1 MENWNFRQVNS
12 DYQDIQINEKAFG
25 KTTLVLIAVGTILS
39 IMLLLIAMWL
49 GAGRLASDSQDAAA
63 AIAEEK
69 NASAQEI
76 DLANNLRKKTV
87 DNVIE
92 QEEIP
97 AYSYEQVQAM
107 DMSVPSGVTVDD
119 LKLVTR
125 YKLVGTEETL
135 YQLEQEYDLNC
146 LLLLAIA
153 SHESAYG
160 TSQFHPNNVCG
171 YGYSGFSSIN
181 ECLRT
186 VGKALANSYLSPGG
200 AYYKGNT
207 IAAVNRTYA
216 ADSSWNVK
224 VANKMTYFYKVISE
238 NHNKQLE
245 KLK

>member
-1 MENWNFRQVNS
+1 MNEPNRYNDLQVNGPGWS
-12 DYQDIQINEKAFG
+12 RR
-25 KTTLVLIAVGTILS
+25 TLLLIAAGTILS
-39 IMLLLIAMWL
+39 ILLILLSLWL
-49 GAGRLASDSQDAAA
+49 GVERIHSESKEAAI

-76 DLANNLRKKTV
+76 DLANTLRETTV
-87 DNVIE
+87 DYMIE

-97 AYSYEQVQAM
+97 AYTYAQVQAM

-135 YQLEQEYDLNC
+135 YKLEQEYDLNC
-146 LLLLAIA
+146 LFLLAVA

-160 TSQFHPNNVCG
+160 TAQFRPNNVCG
-171 YGYSGFSSIN
+171 YGGKGFSSIN
-181 ECLRT
+181 ECLET
-186 VGKALANSYLSPGG
+186 VGRALANSYLSPSG
-200 AYYKGNT
+200 AYYEGNT

-216 ADSSWNVK
+216 ADGSWNVK
-224 VANKMTYFYKVISE
+224 VAKKVTAFYQTISA
-238 NHNKQLE
+238 NHNAQLE

>member
-1 MENWNFRQVNS
+1 M
-12 DYQDIQINEKAFG
+12 
-25 KTTLVLIAVGTILS
+25 LIAVGTIL
-39 IMLLLIAMWL
+39 ILLLLLLALWL
-49 GAGRLASDSQDAAA
+49 GTYRIASDSKEAAI

-69 NASAQEI
+69 NASAQEV
-76 DLANNLRKKTV
+76 DLANTLRETTV
-87 DNVIE
+87 DHVLE
-92 QEEIP
+92 EEEIP
-97 AYSYEQVQAM
+97 AYSYAEIQSM

-146 LLLLAIA
+146 LFLLAIA

-160 TSQFHPNNVCG
+160 TMQFRKNNVCG
-171 YGYSGFSSIN
+171 YGGKGFSSVN

-186 VGKALANSYLSPGG
+186 VGRALANSYLSTSG
-200 AYYKGNT
+200 AYYKGKT

-216 ADSSWNVK
+216 ADGAWNVK
-224 VANKMTYFYKVISE
+224 VAKKMAYFYQVISE
-238 NHNKQLE
+238 NHNAQLE

>member
-1 MENWNFRQVNS
+1 MSEPRYYSETEVNKPGRWS
-12 DYQDIQINEKAFG
+12 RK
-25 KTTLVLIAVGTILS
+25 TLVLVAVGTILA
-39 IMLLLIAMWL
+39 IVLLLLALW
-49 GAGRLASDSQDAAA
+49 AGVNRLAHDSAEEAI

-76 DLANNLRKKTV
+76 DLANSLRKSTV

-97 AYSYEQVQAM
+97 AYSYAEVQAM
-107 DMSVPSGVTVDD
+107 DMSKPSGVSVED

-135 YQLEQEYDLNC
+135 YNLEQEYDLNC

-160 TSQFHPNNVCG
+160 TAQFHPNNVCG
-171 YGYSGFSSIN
+171 YGYKGFSSIN
-181 ECLRT
+181 ECLDT
-186 VGKALANSYLSPGG
+186 VGRVLAKNYLAPGG

-216 ADSSWNVK
+216 ADGSWNVK
-224 VANKMTYFYKVISE
+224 VARKVSYFYQVISE
-238 NHNKQLE
+238 NHNAQLE

>member
-1 MENWNFRQVNS
+1 MN
-12 DYQDIQINEKAFG
+12 
-25 KTTLVLIAVGTILS
+25 
-39 IMLLLIAMWL
+39 
-49 GAGRLASDSQDAAA
+49 RLESDSKEAAI

-76 DLANNLRKKTV
+76 DLANTLRKQTV
-87 DNVIE
+87 DYVIE

-97 AYSYEQVQAM
+97 AYSYAQIQSM

-146 LLLLAIA
+146 LFLLAIA

-160 TSQFHPNNVCG
+160 TAQFRKNNVCG
-171 YGYSGFSSIN
+171 YGGKGFSSIN

-186 VGKALANSYLSPGG
+186 VGRALANSYLSPSGS
-200 AYYKGNT
+200 YYKGKT

-216 ADSSWNVK
+216 ADGAWNVK
-224 VANKMTYFYKVISE
+224 VARKMASFYQTISA
-238 NHNKQLE
+238 NHNAQLE

>member
-1 MENWNFRQVNS
+1 MSEPAKYNDLQVN
-12 DYQDIQINEKAFG
+12 G
-25 KTTLVLIAVGTILS
+25 PGWTRRT
-39 IMLLLIAMWL
+39 LLLVAAGTLLTVLLLLLALWL
-49 GAGRLASDSQDAAA
+49 GMNRLESDSKEAAI

-76 DLANNLRKKTV
+76 DLANTLRKRTV
-87 DNVIE
+87 DYVIE

-97 AYSYEQVQAM
+97 AYSYAQVQSM

-125 YKLVGTEETL
+125 HKLVGTEETL

-146 LLLLAIA
+146 LFLLAIA

-160 TSQFHPNNVCG
+160 TAQFRKNNVCG
-171 YGYSGFSSIN
+171 YGGKGFSSIN

-186 VGKALANSYLSPGG
+186 VGRALANSYLSPGG
-200 AYYKGNT
+200 AYYKGKT

-216 ADSSWNVK
+216 ADGAWNVK
-224 VANKMTYFYKVISE
+224 VARKMASFYQTISA
-238 NHNKQLE
+238 NHNAQLE

>member
-1 MENWNFRQVNS
+1 MSEQRYYSELEVNNPGRWS
-12 DYQDIQINEKAFG
+12 R
-25 KTTLVLIAVGTILS
+25 TTLLLIAVGTILT
-39 IMLLLIAMWL
+39 IMLLLIALW
-49 GAGRLASDSQDAAA
+49 AGVNRLSHDSEEAAI

-76 DLANNLRKKTV
+76 DLANSLRKTTV
-87 DNVIE
+87 DYVLE

-97 AYSYEQVQAM
+97 AYSFAEVQAM
-107 DMSVPSGVTVDD
+107 DMSKPSGVTVDD

-135 YQLEQEYDLNC
+135 YNIEQEYNLNC

-160 TSQFHPNNVCG
+160 TAQFRPNNVCG
-171 YGYSGFSSIN
+171 YGGKGFSSIN
-181 ECLRT
+181 ECLET
-186 VGKALANSYLSPGG
+186 VGRALANSYLSPDG
-200 AYYKGNT
+200 AFYKGNT

-216 ADSSWNVK
+216 ADGAWNVK
-224 VANKMTYFYKVISE
+224 VAKKVTYFYQVISE
-238 NHNKQLE
+238 NHNAQLE

>member
-1 MENWNFRQVNS
+1 M
-12 DYQDIQINEKAFG
+12 I
-25 KTTLVLIAVGTILS
+25 IAAGTILT
-39 IMLLLIAMWL
+39 MLLLLLALWL
-49 GAGRLASDSQDAAA
+49 GTYRIASDSKEAAI

-69 NASAQEI
+69 NASAQEV
-76 DLANNLRKKTV
+76 DLANTLRETTV
-87 DNVIE
+87 DYVLE

-97 AYSYEQVQAM
+97 AYSYGEIQSM
-107 DMSVPSGVTVDD
+107 DMSIPSGVTVDD

-146 LLLLAIA
+146 LFLLAIA

-160 TSQFHPNNVCG
+160 TMQFRKNNVCG
-171 YGYSGFSSIN
+171 YGGKGFSSVN

-186 VGKALANSYLSPGG
+186 VGRALANSYLSTSGS
-200 AYYKGNT
+200 YYKGKT

-216 ADSSWNVK
+216 ADGSWNVK
-224 VANKMTYFYKVISE
+224 VAKKMAYFYQVISE
-238 NHNKQLE
+238 NHNAQLE

>member
-1 MENWNFRQVNS
+1 MSERYSDIQVNNTGWS
-12 DYQDIQINEKAFG
+12 
-25 KTTLVLIAVGTILS
+25 KTTLLLVAVGTILS
-39 IMLLLIAMWL
+39 IVLLLLALWL
-49 GAGRLASDSQDAAA
+49 GINRISSDSEEAAA

-76 DLANNLRKKTV
+76 DLANRLRESTV
-87 DNVIE
+87 NYVIE

-97 AYSYEQVQAM
+97 AYSYAQVQAM

-125 YKLVGTEETL
+125 HKLVGTEETL

-146 LLLLAIA
+146 LFLLAIA

-160 TSQFHPNNVCG
+160 TAQFRPNNVCG
-171 YGYSGFSSIN
+171 YGGKGFSSVN

-186 VGKALANSYLSPGG
+186 VGKALANSYLSPDGS
-200 AYYKGNT
+200 YYKGNT

-216 ADSSWNVK
+216 ADGSWNVK
-224 VANKMTYFYKVISE
+224 VARKVAYFYEVISE
-238 NHNKQLE
+238 NHNEQLE

>member
-1 MENWNFRQVNS
+1 MSEPNRYS
-12 DYQDIQINEKAFG
+12 DIQVKGPGWNRQ
-25 KTTLVLIAVGTILS
+25 TLMLIAAGTILS
-39 IMLLLIAMWL
+39 VLLLLVALWFGVGHIH
-49 GAGRLASDSQDAAA
+49 SESEKAAV

-76 DLANNLRKKTV
+76 DLANTLRKTTV
-87 DNVIE
+87 DYVIE
-92 QEEIP
+92 KEEIP
-97 AYSYEQVQAM
+97 AYTYGQVQSM

-146 LLLLAIA
+146 LFLLAIA

-160 TSQFHPNNVCG
+160 TMQFRPNNVCG
-171 YGYSGFSSIN
+171 YGGKGFSSVN
-181 ECLRT
+181 ECLQT
-186 VGKALANSYLSPGG
+186 VGKALANSYLSTSG
-200 AYYKGNT
+200 AYYKGKT

-216 ADSSWNVK
+216 ADGSWNVK
-224 VANKMTYFYKVISE
+224 VAKKVTYFYKVISE
-238 NHNKQLE
+238 NHNAQLE

>member
-1 MENWNFRQVNS
+1 MTEQYKYTETEVNTPGFS
-12 DYQDIQINEKAFG
+12 RK
-25 KTTLVLIAVGTILS
+25 TLVLIAVGTILS
-39 IMLLLIAMWL
+39 VVLLLLSLWL
-49 GAGRLASDSQDAAA
+49 GVNRLSSDSEEAAA

-76 DLANNLRKKTV
+76 DLANSLRETTV
-87 DNVIE
+87 DYVIE

-97 AYSYEQVQAM
+97 AYTYAQVQSM

-135 YQLEQEYDLNC
+135 CQLEQEYNLNC
-146 LLLLAIA
+146 LFLLAIA

-160 TSQFHPNNVCG
+160 TAQFRPNNVCG
-171 YGYSGFSSIN
+171 YGGKGFSSIN

-186 VGKALANSYLSPGG
+186 VGKALANSYLSPSGSF
-200 AYYKGNT
+200 YKGST

-216 ADSSWNVK
+216 ADGSWNVK
-224 VANKMTYFYKVISE
+224 VAKKVAYFYKVISE
-238 NHNKQLE
+238 NHNAQLE